1 MGAATSKRRGGSAA
15 AVLDFAVAQI
25 LGDDTALGA
34 LPTVLARMVEAFGL
48 RAALAFQPSEGQD
61 PAVLAMHPAGAVDQA
76 ILASHG
82 QGVSLGHPGV
92 PGAVLSAGLLLC
104 VCALLGLALGA
115 IIRHTAGG
123 IAATIAVILVPG
135 IAALLPSPWDG
146 RIGRFTLL
154 EAAQQVSALHPAAD
168 LFSPGWSLLVLL
180 AWPAA
185 GLAAAALLITRR
197 DA

>member
-1 MGAATSKRRGGSAA
+1 MSHVSAPTPLATAQLLAGNFTSLMHGWIPATIQITT
-15 AVLDFAVAQI
+15 AVGLTLAVGEAVAF
-25 LGDDTALGA
+25 AS
-34 LPTVLARMVEAFGL
+34 FGL
-48 RAALAFQPSEGQD
+48 
-61 PAVLAMHPAGAVDQA
+61 DQA

-168 LFSPGWSLLVLL
+168 LFSPGRSLLVLL